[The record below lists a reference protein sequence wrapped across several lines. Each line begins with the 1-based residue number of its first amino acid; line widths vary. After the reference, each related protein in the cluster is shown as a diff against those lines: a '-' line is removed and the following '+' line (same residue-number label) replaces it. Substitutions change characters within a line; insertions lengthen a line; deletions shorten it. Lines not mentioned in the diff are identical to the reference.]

1 MNIINGTMFRN
12 RNVCSRKVGFISSV
26 HNSCFYIY
34 IYTSR
39 EIQAATEYNKSR
51 IYFIIIHKFIFCRI
65 KKMIKNKT
73 IMQYE

>member
-1 MNIINGTMFRN
+1 MFRT
-12 RNVCSRKVGFISSV
+12 RKVSSRKVGSVSSA

-34 IYTSR
+34 TYASW
-39 EIQAATEYNKSR
+39 EIQAAIEYNKSR

>member
-1 MNIINGTMFRN
+1 MFRN
-12 RNVCSRKVGFISSV
+12 RNVCSRKARFTSSV
-26 HNSCFYIY
+26 NNSCFYIY
-34 IYTSR
+34 IYASK
-39 EIQAATEYNKSR
+39 EIQAAIEYNKSR